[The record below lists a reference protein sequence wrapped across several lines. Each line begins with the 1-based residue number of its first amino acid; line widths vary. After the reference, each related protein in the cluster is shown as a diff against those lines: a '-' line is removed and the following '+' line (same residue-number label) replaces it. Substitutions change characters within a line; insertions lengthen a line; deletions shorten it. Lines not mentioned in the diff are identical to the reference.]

1 MTGQS
6 EMTTVFV
13 IFPDFFEI
21 ERQKQEED
29 LHEFVR
35 DVFPDLHSQL
45 KYLTF
50 GSIHF
55 FNCDYFIANFT
66 QVLFHFFCLIYESPR
81 EYHLT
86 ISSESYMG
94 CD

>member
-55 FNCDYFIANFT
+55 F
-66 QVLFHFFCLIYESPR
+66 
-81 EYHLT
+81 
-86 ISSESYMG
+86 
-94 CD
+94 